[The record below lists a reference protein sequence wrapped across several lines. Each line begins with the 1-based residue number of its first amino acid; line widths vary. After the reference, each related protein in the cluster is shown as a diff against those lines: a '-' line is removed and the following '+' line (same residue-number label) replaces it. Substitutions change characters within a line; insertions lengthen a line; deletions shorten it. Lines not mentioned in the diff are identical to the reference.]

1 MISFVHEDG
10 LGNMMDDGG
19 KDVVMME
26 SDSHMFPVEMI
37 TDYDQYLDMKP
48 PERMVATKAEF
59 DKGMSVRAV
68 ALQLQIKLRTAQYWV
83 QKDQKESTYQIVRNV
98 GGDRSPGRP
107 PKLVEE
113 HQKFLVD
120 LIDEK
125 PSLVLDEMMANLTD
139 QFANLD
145 IKKSALHD
153 FMTKKCK
160 ISLKRAHFQLV
171 ERNSPEKN
179 EDRHAWVT
187 KWLQTDMDYLSSCVF
202 VDEAAFH
209 INMKRSYAWSKKGS
223 RAIVKVPKT
232 RAITTTMLGAIS
244 PFGVVSV
251 LVRRPKAMTPSKKRK
266 ATGSRAV
273 DKTTGK
279 RGTVTGHYFNFLSST
294 MYVLDR
300 HEMFEDNYIVMDNAP
315 IHQHEDI
322 RKYIENRGYRCV
334 YLPPYSPELN
344 PIEQFWSV
352 CKGKLK
358 KEQLLEEETLTTR
371 IQMACNQILIGDL
384 LGFCKY
390 STEKFDECLNKT
402 PI

>member
-1 MISFVHEDG
+1 
-10 LGNMMDDGG
+10 
-19 KDVVMME
+19 
-26 SDSHMFPVEMI
+26 
-37 TDYDQYLDMKP
+37 
-48 PERMVATKAEF
+48 
-59 DKGMSVRAV
+59 MSVRAA
-68 ALQLQIKLRTAQYWV
+68 ALQLQIKPRTAQYWV
-83 QKDQKESTYQIVRNV
+83 QKDQKEPADQIVRNV
-98 GGDRSPGRP
+98 GGGRPPGRP

-125 PSLVLDEMMANLTD
+125 PSLVLDEIMASLTD

-160 ISLKRAHFQLV
+160 ISLKRAHFQSV
-171 ERNSPEKN
+171 ERNSPEKI

-187 KWLQTDMDYLSSCVF
+187 K
-202 VDEAAFH
+202 
-209 INMKRSYAWSKKGS
+209 KRSYTWPKKGS

-232 RAITTTMLGAIS
+232 RAITTTILGAIS

-251 LVRRPKAMTPSKKRK
+251 SVRRPKAMTPSKKRK
-266 ATGSRAV
+266 TTDSRAV
-273 DKTTGK
+273 DKTTSK
-279 RGTVTGHYFNFLSST
+279 RGTATGHYFNFLSST
-294 MYVLDR
+294 MDVLNR
-300 HEMFEDNYIVMDNAP
+300 HEMFKDNYIVMDNAS

-352 CKGKLK
+352 CKSKLK
-358 KEQLLEEETLTTR
+358 REQLLEETLTTR

-390 STEKFDECLNKT
+390 SIEKFDECLNKT

>member
-59 DKGMSVRAV
+59 DVEKPEDPAV
-68 ALQLQIKLRTAQYWV
+68 PNCKSYRSYKDGEKEEFFFFGVQERHVSACSGPATANQTTNSAV
-83 QKDQKESTYQIVRNV
+83 
-98 GGDRSPGRP
+98 
-107 PKLVEE
+107 L
-113 HQKFLVD
+113 
-120 LIDEK
+120 DEK

>member
-48 PERMVATKAEF
+48 PERMVVTKAEF
-59 DKGMSVRAV
+59 DVEELEDSAVPNCKSSIKGMSVRAV

-83 QKDQKESTYQIVRNV
+83 QKDQKESTDQIVRNV
-98 GGDRSPGRP
+98 DGGRPPGRP

-139 QFANLD
+139 
-145 IKKSALHD
+145 H
-153 FMTKKCK
+153 
-160 ISLKRAHFQLV
+160 LKRAHFQSV
-171 ERNSPEKN
+171 ERNSPEKI
-179 EDRHAWVT
+179 EDRHVWVT
-187 KWLQTDMDYLSSCVF
+187 KWLQTDMDCLSNCVF

-209 INMKRSYAWSKKGS
+209 ISMKRSYAWSKKGS

-244 PFGVVSV
+244 PFGV
-251 LVRRPKAMTPSKKRK
+251 RK
-266 ATGSRAV
+266 ATGSRTV

-300 HEMFEDNYIVMDNAP
+300 HEMFKDNYIVMDNAP

-334 YLPPYSPELN
+334 YLLPYSPELN